1 MAKEKWVLITKK
13 ADFDEMAQKFGI
25 SPMLARIIR
34 NRDVISPE
42 EVEYYLNAGP
52 ERMHNPERMKDME
65 KGAQILLSRIREG
78 KKIRVIGDYD
88 ADGVCASFIL
98 KKGLTALG
106 GDISIRIPHRVTDG
120 YGLNMR
126 LIEET
131 HEDGIDT
138 IVTCDNGISARE
150 EVAYAKQCGM
160 TVVVTD
166 HHEVPYEETDDVR
179 IELLPDAD
187 AVINP
192 KQEKCNYPYKGI
204 CGALVAYKLIQMMF
218 KMADFDGET
227 VLRELMEF
235 AAIATICDVM
245 DLLDENRV
253 VVKCGLEYLN
263 QSKNLGLRKLIE
275 VCGLSDKKIGCY
287 HIGFVIGPCLNA
299 TGRLDSAMQAIR
311 LFETTQEDEAY
322 ALATALKD
330 MNDERKTMTE
340 KGVAEAVEMI
350 ESQGYADDSVLVVY
364 LPQCHESIAGIIAGR
379 LKEKYYKPVFVLTN
393 GEQGLKGSGRSIEA
407 YSMYDGLCE
416 VKDLLGKF
424 GGHKMAAGLSLETE
438 NLEELR
444 RRLNENAKLTE
455 DDMTPKIK
463 IDIPLP
469 ILYASND
476 FIKELDRLEPFGNGN
491 RKPVFA
497 QKNLKIRNCVV
508 RGKKRNVA
516 GFRLEDDNGYY
527 VSGVYFG
534 EADTFVQEVKEHGG
548 RINIVYYPEIN
559 EYNGMASVQIV
570 VSHYSFPEGT
580 GE

>member
-1 MAKEKWVLITKK
+1 MANEKWVLITKK

-52 ERMHNPERMKDME
+52 DRMHAPEQMKDME
-65 KGAQILLSRIREG
+65 KGAQILLAKIREG
-78 KKIRVIGDYD
+78 KKIRIIGDYD
-88 ADGVCASFIL
+88 ADGVCAAYIL
-98 KKGLTALG
+98 KKGLSALG
-106 GDISIRIPHRVTDG
+106 GEISVRIPHRVTDG

-126 LIEET
+126 MIEEADS
-131 HEDGIDT
+131 DGIDT
-138 IVTCDNGISARE
+138 IVTCDNGIAARE
-150 EVAYAKQCGM
+150 EIAYAKKCKM

-166 HHEVPYEETDDVR
+166 HHEVPYEETDEGR
-179 IELLPDAD
+179 TELLPEAD

-192 KQEKCNYPYKGI
+192 KQKDCTYPYEGI
-204 CGALVAYKLIQMMF
+204 CGALVAYKLVQTMF
-218 KMADFDGET
+218 KMADYQGEK
-227 VLRELMEF
+227 VLQELMEF
-235 AAIATICDVM
+235 ATIATICDVM

-263 QSKNLGLRKLIE
+263 RSSNRGLRKLIE
-275 VCGLSDKKIGCY
+275 VCGMADKKIGCY

-299 TGRLDSAMQAIR
+299 TGRLDSAMQALR
-311 LFETTQEDEAY
+311 LFETTDDEEAY
-322 ALATALKD
+322 ALALALKD

-340 KGVAEAVEMI
+340 NGVAEAVELI
-350 ESQGYADDSVLVVY
+350 ESEGYADDAVLVVY

-379 LKEKYYKPVFVLTN
+379 LKEKYYKPVFVLTSA
-393 GEQGLKGSGRSIEA
+393 EQGLKGSGRSIEA

-424 GGHKMAAGLSLETE
+424 GGHKMAAGLSLDAE

-444 RRLNENAKLTE
+444 RRLNENATLTE

-476 FIKELDRLEPFGNGN
+476 FIKELERLEPFGNGN

-508 RGKKRNVA
+508 RGKNRNVA
-516 GFRLEDDNGYY
+516 GFRLEDENGYH

-534 EADTFVQEVKEHGG
+534 EADLFAQEVKEHGG

-570 VSHYSFPEGT
+570 VLHYSFPEGT

>member
-34 NRDVISPE
+34 NRDVITPQ
-42 EVEYYLNAGP
+42 EVAYYLNAGP
-52 ERMHNPERMKDME
+52 DRMHAPELMKDME
-65 KGAQILLSRIREG
+65 RGAQILLSRIREG

-88 ADGVCASFIL
+88 ADGVCASYIL
-98 KKGLTALG
+98 KKGLSALG
-106 GDISIRIPHRVTDG
+106 GEVSVRIPHRVADG
-120 YGLNMR
+120 YGLNLR

-131 HEDGIDT
+131 EADGIDT

-150 EVAYAKQCGM
+150 EIAYAKKCGM

-166 HHEVPYEETDDVR
+166 HHEVPYEETEEGRV
-179 IELLPDAD
+179 ELLPEAD
-187 AVINP
+187 AIINP
-192 KQEKCNYPYKGI
+192 KQEACKYPYEGI
-204 CGALVAYKLIQMMF
+204 CGALVAYKLIQTMF
-218 KMADFDGET
+218 KMAGINGET
-227 VLRELMEF
+227 VLHELMEF

-253 VVKCGLEYLN
+253 VVKYGLEYLN
-263 QSKNLGLRKLIE
+263 NSSNLGLRKLIE
-275 VCGLSDKKIGCY
+275 VCDLADKKIGCY

-311 LFETTQEDEAY
+311 LFETTQEEEAQ
-322 ALATALKD
+322 ALALALKD
-330 MNDERKTMTE
+330 MNDARKTMTE
-340 KGVAEAVEMI
+340 KGVESAVEII
-350 ESQGYADDSVLVVY
+350 ENQGYAQDCVLVVY

-424 GGHKMAAGLSLETE
+424 GGHKMAAGLSLEPE
-438 NLEELR
+438 NLEQFR

-455 DDMTPKIK
+455 EDMTPKIR

-469 ILYASND
+469 ILYASKD
-476 FIKELDRLEPFGNGN
+476 FIKELERLEPFGNGN

-508 RGKKRNVA
+508 RGQNRNVA

-534 EADTFVQEVKEHGG
+534 EADAFVQEVKEHGG

-559 EYNGMASVQIV
+559 EYNGLVSVQIV
-570 VSHYSFPEGT
+570 VSHYSFPEL
-580 GE
+580 